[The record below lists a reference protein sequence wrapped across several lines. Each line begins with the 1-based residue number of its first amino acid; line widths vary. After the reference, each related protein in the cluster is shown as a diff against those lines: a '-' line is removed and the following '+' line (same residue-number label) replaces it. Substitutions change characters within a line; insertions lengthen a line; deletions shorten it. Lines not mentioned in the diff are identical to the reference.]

1 MASLVR
7 DGVTDA
13 VGELVREC
21 LIDSYFIV
29 VEVGDDKSILRNLKK
44 TIKYYST
51 PDQWEE
57 FKEEA
62 KNAGKTA

>member
-29 VEVGDDKSILRNLKK
+29 VEVGDNKSILRNLKK
-44 TIKYYST
+44 IIKYYST

-62 KNAGKTA
+62 KNAGNAA

>member
-7 DGVTDA
+7 DEVTNA
-13 VGELVREC
+13 VSELVREY
-21 LIDSYFIV
+21 LIDSYYICA
-29 VEVGDDKSILRNLKK
+29 EVGDDKSILRNLKK

-62 KNAGKTA
+62 KNAGNVA